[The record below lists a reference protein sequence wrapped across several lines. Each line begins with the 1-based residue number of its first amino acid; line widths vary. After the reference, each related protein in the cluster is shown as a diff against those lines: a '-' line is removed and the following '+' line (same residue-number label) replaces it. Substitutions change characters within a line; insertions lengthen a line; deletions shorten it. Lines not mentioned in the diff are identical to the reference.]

1 MNILNSDNRLVV
13 KAEVVQYQPA
23 NFESLLD
30 RFVNFLEVSSSS
42 VHTYTFGVKRFLQY
56 LSDNRIVQ
64 PKRETVLMYKRE
76 LIEKHCKPS
85 TIALYLSSIRRFFTW
100 LESEGIYSN
109 ITAGVKSP
117 KQDAGHKKDAFSAE
131 QLAGILQGMSRNTL
145 QDKRNYAMFAL
156 ITACG
161 LRTCEIVR
169 ANVGDIRN
177 VMGTPCLFIQGKGKT
192 SKSDFVKL
200 APQVLA
206 AIREYLALRGQ
217 VREDEPLFVS
227 HAQRN
232 NGGRLTTRTVSG
244 ACKSAMKKAGYNS
257 SRLTAHSLRHSAIT
271 LALLNGQTLE
281 DVQHFAR
288 HSNIAT
294 TTIYSHAVNRLKSAC
309 ESVIAGAIFSMAV

>member
-1 MNILNSDNRLVV
+1 MNTMNSYNRLVV
-13 KAEVVQYQPA
+13 KAEIAQYQTA
-23 NFESLLD
+23 NFSGLLD
-30 RFVNFLEVSSSS
+30 RFMNFLDVSSSS

-64 PKRETVLMYKRE
+64 PTRETVLMYKKE

-85 TIALYLSSIRRFFTW
+85 TIALYLSSVRRFFTW

-109 ITAGVKSP
+109 IAAGVKSP
-117 KQDAGHKKDAFSAE
+117 KQDTGHKKDAFSAE
-131 QLAGILQGMSRNTL
+131 QLKGILHGMSRNTL
-145 QDKRNYAMFAL
+145 QGKRDYAMFAL

-177 VMGTPCLFIQGKGKT
+177 VMGTPCLFIQGKGKS

-200 APQVLA
+200 APAVLA
-206 AIREYLALRGQ
+206 AISEYLSERGQ
-217 VREDEPLFVS
+217 VRDDEPLFVS
-227 HAQRN
+227 HAKRN

-244 ACKSAMKKAGYNS
+244 ACKQAMKNAGYNS

-309 ESVIAGAIFSMAV
+309 ESVIAGAIFAA